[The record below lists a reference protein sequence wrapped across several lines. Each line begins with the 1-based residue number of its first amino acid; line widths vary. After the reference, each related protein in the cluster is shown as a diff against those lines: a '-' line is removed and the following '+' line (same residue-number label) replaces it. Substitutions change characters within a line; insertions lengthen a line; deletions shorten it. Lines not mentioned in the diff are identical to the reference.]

1 MSSKNILY
9 LIMINTIAYSMGL
22 SIGEPDFYESGYELE
37 LELELELE
45 SGSGEDKN
53 NKLNISC
60 LLIYISPL
68 ILVASIIILC
78 GLYILL
84 FYVCYP
90 KCIQIKKRF
99 NC

>member
-22 SIGEPDFYESGYELE
+22 SIGEPDFYESGY
-37 LELELELE
+37 ELE